1 VGVVSERD
9 PHAAPDITVYGPA
22 QAPFVV
28 KVGLALRMKKLAF
41 EVVEPAGPEDFQ
53 RWNPETG
60 LLPVIDVDGTRV
72 ADSSKILDWIDAH
85 FPEPPLLARDPRI
98 ARAQRGL
105 EQWTGETFYYY
116 WLRWLR
122 ELFDLPE
129 IAEQPKTGTSP
140 MVGELARLGILSRM
154 RQAIAERATGME
166 LGNLDNEFERRLD
179 DLIGFLGAR
188 PFFHADRPSRA
199 DLTVVAF
206 LRSLETGHI
215 PGGHRMLAARP
226 PLVALMARLDA
237 EISAL

>member
-1 VGVVSERD
+1 MSERD

-226 PLVALMARLDA
+226 ALVALMARIDA
-237 EISAL
+237 ELPA

>member
-1 VGVVSERD
+1 MSERD

-154 RQAIAERATGME
+154 REAIAERATGME

-226 PLVALMARLDA
+226 ALVALMARIDA
-237 EISAL
+237 ELPA

>member
-1 VGVVSERD
+1 MSERD

-215 PGGHRMLAARP
+215 PGGHRMLATRP
-226 PLVALMARLDA
+226 ALVALMARIDA
-237 EISAL
+237 ELPAL

>member
-1 VGVVSERD
+1 MSERD

-85 FPEPPLLARDPRI
+85 FPEPPLLARDPRT

-215 PGGHRMLAARP
+215 PGGHRMLATRP
-226 PLVALMARLDA
+226 ALVALMARVDA
-237 EISAL
+237 AL

>member
-1 VGVVSERD
+1 MSARD
-9 PHAAPDITVYGPA
+9 PHATPEVTIYGPA

-41 EVVEPAGPEDFQ
+41 EVVEPSGPEDFR
-53 RWNPETG
+53 RWNPESG
-60 LLPVIDVDGTRV
+60 LLPVIDVDGARV
-72 ADSSKILDWIDAH
+72 ADSSKILDFLDAQ

-98 ARAQRGL
+98 ARAQRAL

-122 ELFDLPE
+122 ALFDMPALLEHPT
-129 IAEQPKTGTSP
+129 TGTGSAIAD
-140 MVGELARLGILSRM
+140 LARLGVLSRV
-154 RQAIAERATGME
+154 REAIAERA
-166 LGNLDNEFERRLD
+166 GNAAFGPLEPEFEHRLD

-206 LRSLETGHI
+206 LRSLDTGHI
-215 PGGHRMLAARP
+215 PGGHRMLGERP
-226 PLVALMARLDA
+226 ILRALMERVAS
-237 EISAL
+237 EVGG

>member
-1 VGVVSERD
+1 MSERD
-9 PHAAPDITVYGPA
+9 PHAAPDITVYGRA

-98 ARAQRGL
+98 ARAQRAL

-215 PGGHRMLAARP
+215 PGGHRMLATRP
-226 PLVALMARLDA
+226 ALVALMARVDA
-237 EISAL
+237 AL

>member
-1 VGVVSERD
+1 MSERD

-166 LGNLDNEFERRLD
+166 LGSLDNEFERRLD

-215 PGGHRMLAARP
+215 PGGHRMLATRP
-226 PLVALMARLDA
+226 ALVALMARVDA
-237 EISAL
+237 AL

>member
-1 VGVVSERD
+1 MSERD

-215 PGGHRMLAARP
+215 PGGHRMLATRP
-226 PLVALMARLDA
+226 ALVALMARVDA
-237 EISAL
+237 AL